1 MSNQGAIREFLQ
13 DYITLT
19 KKGSDIIS
27 ILEYVGKHFKA
38 DRAYIIELDQEKRVF
53 NNTFEWT
60 RKGVTAEID
69 NLQNIPFDGLEVW
82 FDAFYQKGEFYISSL
97 SDDYT
102 PDSATYKILEPQGI
116 ESLMAAP
123 FMVEGKL
130 CGFLGVDNPKRDT
143 DDLLLL
149 SLISS
154 AIYSD
159 IILTRN
165 ANKKLSDRMNIIKS
179 LSEIYTAVF
188 SISLESKTFIEISAT
203 DIVHSII
210 GESGNAEEKLMYF
223 CNNIVTPEFRSEML
237 EFTDLS
243 TIEDRLKD
251 KKIISKQFL
260 SNIGIKE
267 NVDNEANW
275 TQCSF
280 IEGERGDDGH
290 LKSVIFA
297 TQYIHDAKIKEI
309 EINKQL
315 KKSNDELLYLLDQEK
330 KNSSVIDVLSNAYFA
345 LLLVDIKTNTLSIIR
360 GQDKDKYFSSK
371 NDARTALNRVIEEV
385 VSDDYQ
391 TSMRVF
397 VDFDFISSR
406 IDGNAINE
414 FEYQTKKG
422 PWHRCSVFPVERD
435 DKGNISKIIVGFRDI
450 TQEKKALTIQE
461 NLILA
466 LSMSYENVYV
476 VNLDTKLS
484 TSYRMSSDIRKNYGS
499 KFAVGDFKENLAQ
512 YLETEVIKEDQ
523 YLFEPIKDVYQV
535 DKLLRKEKTY
545 YFNYRILRDGAIKY
559 YQCQLVKPEI
569 DGNEFVI
576 AFKDVDEEKK
586 KELDQQQRLSNA
598 LVKLAETNNN
608 LRLESKISSSLSFEY
623 HSLFLVRA
631 DVGEISI
638 YRTDG
643 IGMSEEL
650 VKSLVNFKKYDLVIK
665 EYISK
670 FVIPEDQERMYKS
683 SSLESLLLNVKESG
697 FYKQSFRRFLNGEI
711 LYYEMNV
718 SKIISDGKTIFIIGM
733 RDVDKEMRET
743 LLMTKEMESQR
754 EIIKGLS
761 SDYYSILL
769 VDPIN
774 DSVLTNRALG
784 IAGEDIRDMFD
795 RIGSWSAG
803 INEYAST
810 VSESYKDEFLNKL
823 SNEYLINHSSDYS
836 FIYEK
841 DLSSGK
847 KYLQAKIAYV
857 KTDINKYVV
866 VVGTRNV
873 DEMIQ
878 KEKQQEL
885 ALKAAYDAAEAAN
898 RAKTDFLS
906 NMSHDIRTPMNGIIG
921 MTAIAAA
928 HLDDSER
935 VRDCLG
941 KITQASKHLLSL
953 INEVLDMSKIESGKV
968 DLVEEEFNISDLIDN
983 LITMNMSLIEAHNHK
998 LNVIINNVE
1007 HEDVIGDSFRIQK
1020 IFTNLMSNA
1029 VKFTPNGGNITLT
1042 ITEYPNKQ
1050 AKVGCYEFV
1059 FEDDGIGIA
1068 PEFINRIFDPFSR
1081 AEDGRVSKIQGTG
1094 LGMTISRNIV
1104 RMMGGDIRVE
1114 SEINKGSKFTVTIYL
1129 RLQETTQALY
1139 EKFVD
1144 LPILIADDDEITLQS
1159 CSMMLTDIGMKIDC
1173 VSNGADAIVK
1183 VVEHHLVNND
1193 YYACILDW
1201 KMPDMDGI
1209 ATTKAIRKAVGQDV
1223 PIIIISAYDW
1233 AGIEQEARAAGANA
1247 FISKPLFRSRLIRTF
1262 KSLIEDED
1270 DSKIDFPLSSKF
1282 NNDFS
1287 GKRVLLVE
1295 DNDLNREIALE
1306 MLEMTGLT
1314 VDQAQDGIQA
1324 VDKIVENE
1332 DGYYDLIFMDIQMP
1346 RMNGYDAT
1354 RAIRAMGRNYCK
1366 NIPIIAVTANAFA
1379 EDVHAAKTVGM
1390 NEHIAKPFDAEKLLA
1405 TLEKYLHSDK
1415 Q

>member
-1 MSNQGAIREFLQ
+1 MGKQSAIQDFLKE
-13 DYITLT
+13 YISLT

-38 DRAYIIELDQEKRVF
+38 DRAYIFELDQEKEVF
-53 NNTFEWT
+53 NNTYEWT
-60 RKGVTAEID
+60 RKGVTSEIE
-69 NLQNIPFDGLEVW
+69 NLQNIPFDGLDVW
-82 FDAFYQKGEFYISSL
+82 FDAFYQKGEFYIPSL
-97 SDDYT
+97 CDDYT

-123 FMVEGKL
+123 FMVEGKV
-130 CGFLGVDNPKRDT
+130 CGFLGVDNPKSDT

-154 AIYSD
+154 AVYSD
-159 IILTRN
+159 IINTRN
-165 ANKKLSDRMNIIKS
+165 ANQKLSDRMNIIKS
-179 LSEIYTAVF
+179 LSEIYTSVF
-188 SISLESKTFIEISAT
+188 SINLEDKSFIEISAL
-203 DIVHSII
+203 DNIHSQI
-210 GESGNAEEKLMYF
+210 GENGNAEEKLEYY
-223 CNNIVTPEFRSEML
+223 CNNMMAPEYKSEML
-237 EFTDLS
+237 EFTNLS
-243 TIEDRLKD
+243 TIEDRLKN
-251 KKIISKQFL
+251 KKIISKQYI
-260 SNIGIKE
+260 S
-267 NVDNEANW
+267 NVDINGNNKVSNW

-280 IEGERGDDGH
+280 IEGEREEDGK
-290 LKSVIFA
+290 LKSVIFV
-297 TQYIHDAKIKEI
+297 TQSIHENKIKEI
-309 EINKQL
+309 EINQQL
-315 KKSNDELLYLLDQEK
+315 KKSNEELSFLLAQEK
-330 KNSSVIDVLSNAYFA
+330 QYTDVINALSNTYFA
-345 LLLVDIKTNTLSIIR
+345 LLLVDIRNNSISILR
-360 GQDKDKYFSSK
+360 CHDSNKYFESNK
-371 NDARTALNRVIEEV
+371 DAKTTLNRIIEEI

-397 VDFDFISSR
+397 VDFDSISSR
-406 IDGNAINE
+406 IDKNASYE
-414 FEYQTKKG
+414 FEYQTKERT
-422 PWHRCSVFPVERD
+422 WHRCSILPVERD
-435 DKGNISKIIVGFRDI
+435 EKCNISKIVVGFRDI

-476 VNLDTKLS
+476 VNIDTKLS
-484 TSYRMSSDIRKNYGS
+484 TSYRMSSVIRKNYGS
-499 KFAVGDFKENLAQ
+499 KFAVGNFEENLAH
-512 YLETEVIKEDQ
+512 YIETEVLNEDH
-523 YLFEPIKDVYQV
+523 YLFDPIKDVYQV

-545 YFNYRILRDGAIKY
+545 YFNFRISRDGAIKY

-569 DGNEFVI
+569 NGNEFVI

-586 KELDQQQRLSNA
+586 KELDQQQMLSNA

-623 HSLFLVRA
+623 HSLFLVDA
-631 DVGEISI
+631 ETGEISI

-650 VKSLVNFKKYDLVIK
+650 VRSLINIKKYDLVIK

-670 FVIPEDQERMYKS
+670 FVVSEDQERMYKS
-683 SSLESLLLNVKESG
+683 SSLESLILNVKESG

-718 SKIISDGKTIFIIGM
+718 SKITSDDNTIFIIGM
-733 RDVDKEMRET
+733 RDVDKAMRET

-784 IAGEDIRDMFD
+784 IAGEDIRTMFD
-795 RIGSWSAG
+795 RVGSWSAG
-803 INEYAST
+803 INEYSLT
-810 VSESYKDEFLNKL
+810 VSESYQDEFLTKL

-841 DLSSGK
+841 ELSSGK

-878 KEKQQEL
+878 REKQQEL

-983 LITMNMSLIEAHNHK
+983 LITMNMSLIEAHHHK
-998 LNVIINNVE
+998 LKVNIHNVE

-1020 IFTNLMSNA
+1020 VFTNLMSNA
-1029 VKFTPNGGNITLT
+1029 VKFTPDGGNITLT
-1042 ITEYPNKQ
+1042 ITEHPNKQ
-1050 AKVGCYEFV
+1050 AKVGCYEFI
-1059 FEDDGIGIA
+1059 FEDDGIGID
-1068 PEFINRIFDPFSR
+1068 PEFINRIFDPFAR

-1114 SEINKGSKFTVTIYL
+1114 SAINKGSKFTVTIYL
-1129 RLQETTQALY
+1129 RLQETPQELY

-1159 CSMMLTDIGMKIDC
+1159 CSMMLTDIGMKTDC
-1173 VSNGADAIVK
+1173 VSSGADAIVK
-1183 VVEHHLVNND
+1183 VVEHHLVKND
-1193 YYACILDW
+1193 YYACIIDW

-1247 FISKPLFRSRLIRTF
+1247 FISKPLFRSRLLRTF
-1262 KSLIEDED
+1262 TSLIEDED
-1270 DSKIDFPLSSKF
+1270 DIKIDFPIDSIY
-1282 NNDFS
+1282 NHDFS
-1287 GKRVLLVE
+1287 NKRVLLVE
-1295 DNDLNREIALE
+1295 DNELNREIALE
-1306 MLEMTGLT
+1306 MLQMTGLK
-1314 VDQAQDGIQA
+1314 VDQACDGMEA
-1324 VDKIVENE
+1324 VDKLVENV

-1354 RAIRAMGRNYCK
+1354 RAIRTMGRNYCK

-1390 NEHIAKPFDAEKLLA
+1390 NEHIAKPFDGAILMS
-1405 TLEKYLHSDK
+1405 TLEKYLQSDK
-1415 Q
+1415 